1 MRLIAV
7 IAAAA
12 GVALLV
18 ASPSS
23 GDSPRP
29 IVDPSLENAD
39 GYELIVE
46 YAEQAGIPADW
57 RDFLL
62 AKAWIESRGNP
73 LKGRGITDGAPSNA
87 QIVISSSEATAAGKA
102 YDRQIERGAIVGS
115 VWGRKSWSFGSGGLF
130 AMLPANAVVVAYRGT
145 ELQGVAE
152 AYDPW
157 SVFEPRKAIALAIA
171 YNRSLSKWQGFK
183 SDPTWENMHA
193 GWRAPGNMGDPGNAG
208 YQKSAENFREALAA
222 VGIPQS
228 FASKRVNFDG
238 VPSAVQIYLALN
250 GAGAV

>member
-1 MRLIAV
+1 MR
-7 IAAAA
+7 
-12 GVALLV
+12 
-18 ASPSS
+18 
-23 GDSPRP
+23 R
-29 IVDPSLENAD
+29 
-39 GYELIVE
+39 
-46 YAEQAGIPADW
+46 
-57 RDFLL
+57 
-62 AKAWIESRGNP
+62 
-73 LKGRGITDGAPSNA
+73 LKGTGSTGGEPSNA
-87 QIVISSSEATAAGKA
+87 HIVISSGEATAAGKA
-102 YDRQIERGAIVGS
+102 YERESVRGAIVGS

-130 AMLPANAVVVAYRGT
+130 AMLPANAVVIAYRGT

-157 SVFEPRKAIALAIA
+157 SVFEPKKAIALAIA

-183 SDPTWENMHA
+183 SDPTWENLHA
-193 GWRAPGNMGDPGNAG
+193 GWRAPGNMGDPGSTG
-208 YQKSAENFREALAA
+208 YQKSAANFREALAA

>member
-46 YAEQAGIPADW
+46 YAAQAGIPDDL

-73 LKGRGITDGAPSNA
+73 LRGRGTTDGAPSNA
-87 QIVISSSEATAAGKA
+87 QIVISSSEAAAAGKA
-102 YDRQIERGAIVGS
+102 YDRQVERGAIVGS

-130 AMLPANAVVVAYRGT
+130 AMLPANAVVVAYRDT

-171 YNRSLSKWQGFK
+171 YNRSLSRWQGFK
-183 SDPTWENMHA
+183 SDPTWENLHA
-193 GWRAPGNMGDPGNAG
+193 GWRAPGNMGKPESIG
-208 YQKSAENFREALAA
+208 YQKSAANFREALAA
-222 VGIPQS
+222 MGLPAS
-228 FASKRVNFDG
+228 FASRRVRFDK
-238 VPSAVQIYLALN
+238 VPSAVQVYLTLN